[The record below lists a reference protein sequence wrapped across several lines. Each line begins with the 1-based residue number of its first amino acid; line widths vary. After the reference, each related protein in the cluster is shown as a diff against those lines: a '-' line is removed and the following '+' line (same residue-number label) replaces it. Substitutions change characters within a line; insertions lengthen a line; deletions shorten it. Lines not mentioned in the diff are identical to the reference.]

1 MGKWERVGKE
11 SLWVWACLEAR
22 EFGRHGQ
29 TLLRL
34 CHVAGQTRSTP
45 QAKLADFGVAKVAW
59 PEGFDGQTLNR
70 AMVAVVYGCLSS
82 VKVRAHNE
90 NVKCILLHIL
100 SPRHSA
106 VTQHRSWNLKL
117 PRQGLRLSL
126 APRTTCLRRSSVVE
140 HMMRE
145 LTLGPLDVFSTR

>member
-29 TLLRL
+29 TILRL
-34 CHVAGQTRSTP
+34 CHVAGETRTTP

-70 AMVAVVYGCLSS
+70 AMVAVVC
-82 VKVRAHNE
+82 
-90 NVKCILLHIL
+90 
-100 SPRHSA
+100 
-106 VTQHRSWNLKL
+106 
-117 PRQGLRLSL
+117 GLWMSIVCEG
-126 APRTTCLRRSSVVE
+126 TGTK
-140 HMMRE
+140 
-145 LTLGPLDVFSTR
+145 